1 MGLMLIWRPSNP
13 RAEKAFYNI
22 IVIKSEVLYKAI
34 FIDKSFT
41 AITAVT
47 QKSGSSRPGM
57 KKIGSVR
64 VARMPTPGLNWLRI
78 QK

>member
-1 MGLMLIWRPSNP
+1 MLIWRPSNP

-41 AITAVT
+41 AIAAVT
-47 QKSGSSRPGM
+47 HKFDRTTRAFGSLPM
-57 KKIGSVR
+57 VE
-64 VARMPTPGLNWLRI
+64 
-78 QK
+78 